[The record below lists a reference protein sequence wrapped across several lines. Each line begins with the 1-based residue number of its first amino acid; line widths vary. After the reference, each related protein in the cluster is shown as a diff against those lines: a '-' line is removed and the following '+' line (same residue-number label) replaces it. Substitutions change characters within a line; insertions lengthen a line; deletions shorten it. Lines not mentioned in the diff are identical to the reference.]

1 MKLKKIV
8 IYGFGKHENKI
19 IDFDTG
25 VNIIYGENE
34 AGKTTIQQF
43 ILQVLFGFPQKNSTQ
58 LRYEP
63 KSGGKYGGQV
73 HISDVI
79 HGDYVIERVRG
90 KSAGDITVY
99 FADGTEGGEEA
110 LKTLLRQY
118 DRASFESVFSFSLL
132 QLQGFE
138 KMDELELSRTLLA
151 SGTTGVDSLLRVEK
165 KMEKE
170 MADLFKKTGRNPEL
184 NQRLQELKEMESDL
198 KSEQERLSVYSPKLN
213 RIHAIEKELIEKK
226 SASERLRARYKDL
239 GQQIQRLPLKNR
251 KRTIEDRLGQI
262 GQSVFPSDGIRRFE
276 MVSGK
281 LTEMEAK
288 VNGLEKELMTVKERM
303 PNPPDTKTL
312 VAIERLLAREP
323 EWHDW
328 HAISGS
334 LQESQRQSI
343 IKKHQLLDRL
353 GLSEADVILQ
363 SDVSIHREELLYDQL
378 QKAAELDRQM
388 GYIDHQLTQLEN
400 ELREVKKELQYVE
413 KSRPSDEDMRRVEE
427 WPSIRDRLGE
437 AKAYLQLKRTNP
449 LNGNLFVYLLLF
461 VVAFAAIAI
470 GFIEKQW
477 LFSIVGAC
485 IAVIVAYLVLGMKKQ
500 DGSSKEEEMKQ
511 FVAQYAGYEKQ
522 MESMFEKVAA
532 YRQHQPRLA
541 EMERTVERK
550 MSGLEAEYEKF
561 GRAKES
567 LGNELSGFFQDYGMT
582 KIPNPGILHEFFSM
596 VRSVQE
602 IERDLQ
608 ENRARLEEVNEHI
621 QSRMTEALV
630 LIPDLQ
636 EETLYDKLRSEFIFL
651 KSEQQSYTTLSDR
664 LEELQMEK
672 REVTEFIGSLR
683 AQQRDLFQE
692 AEVETEE
699 QYYKAYDDYQ
709 EAVLLNQHL
718 MDIAAQ
724 LSMQGAQ
731 ADTELAQTEEELKT
745 EIERAERALSEVEEI
760 MDQLVQEKTAL
771 KIETEKLLTDDTF
784 QQKQQLFEMKKAEFA
799 ELAKQWAVRQ
809 VTVEA
814 IKGMMKELKDKKL
827 PEVLHGA
834 DRLFR
839 ELTGGAYE
847 SLTILDNGLFQ
858 AIAQNG
864 MRYPIIELSQA
875 TKEQAYIS
883 LRLSLAMAM
892 EKTAPFPILMDDPFV
907 HFDETRLSRMKT
919 IVENLSEQ
927 HQFIYV
933 TCHGKMVEEWTN
945 AKIISASVSEA
956 EKGAVAR

>member
-8 IYGFGKHENKI
+8 IYGFGKHENKT

-73 HISDVI
+73 HISDAI
-79 HGDYVIERVRG
+79 HGDYIIERVRG

-110 LKTLLRQY
+110 LKMLLRQY
-118 DRASFESVFSFSLL
+118 DRTSFESVFSFSLL

-184 NQRLQELKEMESDL
+184 NLRLQELKEMESDL
-198 KSEQERLSVYSPKLN
+198 KSEQERLSVYAPKTS

-226 SASERLRARYKDL
+226 SASESLRVRYKEL
-239 GQQIQRLPLKNR
+239 GQQIQQLPLKNR
-251 KRTIEDRLGQI
+251 KRTIEDKLSHI
-262 GQSVFPSDGIRRFE
+262 GKSVFPSDGIRRFE

-288 VNGLEKELMTVKERM
+288 VNGLENELMTVKERM
-303 PNPPDTKTL
+303 PKLPDPNKL
-312 VAIERLLAREP
+312 MEIERLLAREP

-328 HAISGS
+328 HAIVGS
-334 LQESQRQSI
+334 LLESQRQSVVR
-343 IKKHQLLDRL
+343 KHQLLDRL
-353 GLSEADVILQ
+353 GVSEADVILQ

-378 QKAAELDRQM
+378 QKSAELDRQM

-400 ELREVKKELQYVE
+400 ELREVKQELLYLE
-413 KSRPSDEDMRRVEE
+413 KSRPSDEDMKRVEE

-437 AKAYLQLKRTNP
+437 AKAYLQLKRTKSSNANP
-449 LNGNLFVYLLLF
+449 FVYLLLF

-485 IAVIVAYLVLGMKKQ
+485 IAMIVAYLVLGIIKQ
-500 DGSSKEEEMKQ
+500 NASSKDAEMKQ
-511 FVAQYAGYEKQ
+511 FVAQYEGYEKQ
-522 MESMFEKVAA
+522 MEGIIEKVGA
-532 YRQHQPRLA
+532 YRQQQPRLA

-550 MSGLEAEYEKF
+550 MSGLEAEYEKLA
-561 GRAKES
+561 RTKER
-567 LGNELSGFFQDYGMT
+567 LENELSGFFLDYGMT

-596 VRSVQE
+596 VRKVQE

-608 ENRARLEEVNEHI
+608 ENRARLEEINEYIHA
-621 QSRMTEALV
+621 RMNEAVALME
-630 LIPDLQ
+630 DLQ

-664 LEELQMEK
+664 LKELQMEK
-672 REVTEFIGSLR
+672 REVTELIGSLR
-683 AQQRDLFQE
+683 AQKSGLFQE
-692 AEVETEE
+692 ADVETEE

-709 EAVLLNQHL
+709 EATLLNQHL
-718 MDIAAQ
+718 IDIATQ
-724 LSMQGAQ
+724 LSMDGAQ
-731 ADTELAQTEEELKT
+731 VGTEFAQTEEELKA
-745 EIERAERALSEVEEI
+745 EIALAERKLAEVEEE
-760 MDQLVQEKTAL
+760 MDLLVQEKTAL

-799 ELAKQWAVRQ
+799 QLAKQWAVRQ

-839 ELTGGAYE
+839 ELTGGAYV
-847 SLTILDNGLFQ
+847 SLTILENGLFQ

-864 MRYPIIELSQA
+864 MRYPIVELSQA

-907 HFDETRLSRMKT
+907 HFDETRLSRMMT
-919 IVENLSEQ
+919 IVENLSEH
-927 HQFIYV
+927 HQFIYF

-945 AKIISASVSEA
+945 AKIISASVTEA